1 MTDFKATE
9 AQFSPVGS
17 VFSGQTANVPVTLAQ
32 WIQTALTTPGGDN
45 DLASVLDWVDGRVVS
60 QDDLQTLQHLTR
72 DLHIVRVTT
81 VWSAVPDT
89 DADVFWTVP
98 VNGAITLVDTDFDNA
113 GASITIPATTSERTT
128 YVFVRLPAGTDT
140 SALRMFSSSQ
150 GYAGANVWGRA
161 EDEGVTIPSGATYDY
176 WMAVINL
183 NETAEETWTLQKRED
198 IDHTRYDGALGG
210 EALAAVEQAQEDAD
224 SNTGDIDDLR
234 HLTRDLHS
242 PAPSNNWVDA
252 ADSDGDMYQ
261 ALGSSTDA
269 LTDANFNNEGASLTI
284 ASNASTQVYVRL
296 AIGEDHTDY
305 RIVFSDGFAR
315 SREGNLWTVPSYPA
329 AASTTYQYWR
339 ADGFNN
345 YSGGAVKLQKREEAL
360 NNTFFSGRLEGAA
373 LTQIDDLQHLTRDL
387 HTLVGPPGWED
398 AADADGDVYQVIDP
412 GSDITLTDAN
422 FNGNGASIELPEHQN
437 DDTIIFVRLPAA
449 SDPTDFR
456 ITFDDRQPTTG
467 NTWREKEGP
476 TDTFKYYRVT
486 EVNNYGNSNVQLEKK
501 SASIGGTRYDGSLGG
516 EALDQLPPTILAGTR
531 EPTTNDGKDGDFWVA
546 GLDNGSTLSISEN
559 VLGAWVEI
567 GRATR
572 GGNGSGGPDATARA
586 AAAAAQATADAA
598 LSRSGGTMTGKIT
611 LDGAPTVDLHAA
623 TKKYVDDNIGS
634 GSPSEGGNGGGS
646 SSPETLYEDAT
657 AHTWDHDGFR
667 TITLSRAPAAGTV
680 LQFSLTSEPTNL
692 MANTIYM
699 SSDAFL
705 ALEEPDS
712 GATGYNANWPSPG
725 NKAWVGVAPAAVDAA
740 ARITY
745 TVGGNEWSHLTFL
758 FVRRQSNTSMDVL
771 YTFDGIDRS
780 ATLKIEELPN
790 GSEGGG
796 QLKDLETLPAVADYE
811 EGDLVAVDDTWYKL
825 GITDESVPNIFA
837 GEVGRDVF
845 NTTAGERWRGISN
858 SQSPNGFSTDGEFTA
873 NPNNTLSLLLASSS
887 RHIRVAMKRSVYEAA
902 KGSDFSPSD
911 HIAIKV
917 TMADGTTTDEAV
929 LAYYNAYERTD
940 NYIIWQH
947 RHASDN
953 YNLYDEAAGNDI
965 TIEFFTTSGS
975 PPAATT
981 TPLLTH
987 TAGLKHWLH
996 WPSGEDPTEDGRT
1009 ALALAQAN
1017 AARLDALDMHV
1028 DGVAEPIHSQT
1039 YDENTALLAPLAGSA
1054 GNFAISQAFNNILT
1068 DDLLVIDWKKCD
1080 HLNHHDEYVVPGSDT
1095 DSGRMY
1101 LHPRNFD
1108 NTEWNGEVLYGLDR
1122 AIQDNGAA
1130 DTLNSWIVGSLVY
1143 EGSTLTFGLHL
1154 QQGGTRTN
1162 RNLKPQ
1168 AGFSIT
1174 LRIYR
1179 NSAQAVP
1186 TSAPFKGIEL
1196 GRLVG
1201 HDSNHLGEQP
1211 WTALATG
1218 VTTAD
1223 GPDSGYSHWLSIPMH
1238 SYLTLPT
1245 GLGIILEMSRTGVT
1259 TPFSQV
1265 FIPWHAIG
1273 NWDSRGTSYPMFGG
1287 SWKASGT
1294 SNNDRIEVRGRINA
1308 GRIELQAACGGADD
1322 EGTLHAYIA
1331 M

>member
-1 MTDFKATE
+1 MTHFNATD
-9 AQFSPVGS
+9 AQTSPVGS

-45 DLASVLDWVDGRVVS
+45 DLASVLEWVDGRVVS
-60 QDDLQTLQHLTR
+60 QD
-72 DLHIVRVTT
+72 
-81 VWSAVPDT
+81 
-89 DADVFWTVP
+89 
-98 VNGAITLVDTDFDNA
+98 
-113 GASITIPATTSERTT
+113 
-128 YVFVRLPAGTDT
+128 
-140 SALRMFSSSQ
+140 
-150 GYAGANVWGRA
+150 
-161 EDEGVTIPSGATYDY
+161 
-176 WMAVINL
+176 
-183 NETAEETWTLQKRED
+183 
-198 IDHTRYDGALGG
+198 
-210 EALAAVEQAQEDAD
+210 
-224 SNTGDIDDLR
+224 DIDDLR

-296 AIGEDHTDY
+296 PIGVDHTDY

-339 ADGFNN
+339 ADGFTN
-345 YSGGAVKLQKREEAL
+345 YNGGAVKLQKREEAL

-412 GSDITLTDAN
+412 GSTVNLTDAN

-476 TDTFKYYRVT
+476 TDTFKYYRVA

-516 EALDQLPPTILAGTR
+516 AALEQLPPRVLAGTR
-531 EPTTNDGKDGDFWVA
+531 IPTGADGKDGDFWIA
-546 GLDNGSTLSISEN
+546 ALDNGSTLSISEN
-559 VLGAWVEI
+559 VFGSWVELA
-567 GRATR
+567 RATER
-572 GGNGSGGPDATARA
+572 
-586 AAAAAQATADAA
+586 
-598 LSRSGGTMTGKIT
+598 
-611 LDGAPTVDLHAA
+611 
-623 TKKYVDDNIGS
+623 
-634 GSPSEGGNGGGS
+634 
-646 SSPETLYEDAT
+646 
-657 AHTWDHDGFR
+657 
-667 TITLSRAPAAGTV
+667 
-680 LQFSLTSEPTNL
+680 
-692 MANTIYM
+692 
-699 SSDAFL
+699 
-705 ALEEPDS
+705 
-712 GATGYNANWPSPG
+712 
-725 NKAWVGVAPAAVDAA
+725 
-740 ARITY
+740 
-745 TVGGNEWSHLTFL
+745 
-758 FVRRQSNTSMDVL
+758 
-771 YTFDGIDRS
+771 
-780 ATLKIEELPN
+780 
-790 GSEGGG
+790 G

-902 KGSDFSPSD
+902 KGSDFSTSD

-1054 GNFAISQAFNNILT
+1054 GNFAISQTFNNILT

-1223 GPDSGYSHWLSIPMH
+1223 GPDTGYSHWLSIPMH
-1238 SYLTLPT
+1238 SYLTLDA

-1331 M
+1331 T